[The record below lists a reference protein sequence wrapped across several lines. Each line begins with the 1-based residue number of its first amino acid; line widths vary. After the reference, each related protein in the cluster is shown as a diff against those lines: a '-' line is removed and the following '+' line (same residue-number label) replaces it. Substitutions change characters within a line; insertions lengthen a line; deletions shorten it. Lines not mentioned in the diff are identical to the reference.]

1 MRSRIRVFHQLQI
14 AHSALFR
21 AADRRTRN
29 EIGLTTSQFAVLFVL
44 SRSDGLPISDIAKTL
59 SMGKS
64 SLTGLVD
71 RMVERNLVHRQVSD
85 EDGRVT
91 NIFLA
96 PLGQELLLR
105 GRQETQ
111 HFNDQLLAPFDD
123 KEQDVIERFLDHLIK
138 NADSII
144 NPESESSERISK

>member
-1 MRSRIRVFHQLQI
+1 MRPRIRVFHQLQI

-21 AADRRTRN
+21 AADRRTRK
-29 EIGLTTSQFAVLFVL
+29 EIGLSTSQFAVLFVL
-44 SRSDGLPISDIAKTL
+44 SHSDGLPISDIAKTL

-71 RMVERNLVHRQVSD
+71 RMVERNLVHRRVSGD
-85 EDGRVT
+85 DGRVT

-96 PLGQELLLR
+96 PLGRDLLAR
-105 GRQETQ
+105 GKHETQ
-111 HFNDQLLAPFDD
+111 HFNDQLLAPFD
-123 KEQDVIERFLDHLIK
+123 EQEQAIIERFLDHLVR

-144 NPESESSERISK
+144 NPASECSERMSR